1 MELKAVLSQQ
11 HGKSRITN
19 KILSQ
24 IKYDIKMKDVT
35 AIEELIVQ
43 LLSLNMDNVSKLLL
57 SFLSE
62 HKEHWLIWL
71 NVENLLRES

>member
-62 HKEHWLIWL
+62 HKED
-71 NVENLLRES
+71 

>member
-1 MELKAVLSQQ
+1 MD
-11 HGKSRITN
+11 RITN

-24 IKYDIKMKDVT
+24 IKYDIEMNDVT

-43 LLSLNMDNVSKLLL
+43 LLSLNINKVSKLLL

-62 HKEHWLIWL
+62 HKEH
-71 NVENLLRES
+71 